1 MRRILSIVTV
11 FTLIAA
17 ALGAAAQQTPTQVT
31 PKLKDVLDQ
40 MKAYAASRPG
50 MTSKIPQGTFYFK
63 WLQAPPPDFEKAY
76 FKFGELNVGKKFL
89 CLKLLRKTP
98 GGDEV
103 TVLNDNNMS
112 STVEEAYRA
121 TGRTYADAD
130 RAIQTSQD
138 KLKIAITPEM
148 NATWAAMLEE
158 LKWELRSN

>member
-1 MRRILSIVTV
+1 MRRILA
-11 FTLIAA
+11 LAA
-17 ALGAAAQQTPTQVT
+17 ALSVLALTGSAGAQQPTQVS
-31 PKLKDVLDQ
+31 PKLKDTLDH
-40 MKAYAASRPG
+40 MKEYAATKQGLISR
-50 MTSKIPQGTFYFK
+50 TPQGTVYYK
-63 WLQAPPPDFEKAY
+63 WIQSPPPGFEKAY
-76 FKFGELNVGKKFL
+76 FQLIELNVGKKFL

-130 RAIQTSQD
+130 RAIQISQD